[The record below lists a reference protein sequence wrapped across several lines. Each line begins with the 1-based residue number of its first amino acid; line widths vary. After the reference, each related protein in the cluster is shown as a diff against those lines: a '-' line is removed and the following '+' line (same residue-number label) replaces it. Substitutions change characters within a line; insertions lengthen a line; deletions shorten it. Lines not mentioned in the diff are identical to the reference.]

1 MLMERYG
8 EALADLDRAIELD
21 PGHAWAIANRGYTY
35 RRMERYEEALAD
47 LSRAIELDPGHA
59 WAIASRGETYVN
71 APQQDPVAKLPNHE
85 PRLTQRRLQ
94 RCEQRTGHPRN
105 A

>member
-35 RRMERYEEALAD
+35 RRMERYEGALAD
-47 LSRAIELDPGHA
+47 LSRAIELDPGPCLGHRQPRRDLRERSPTGSGRQ
-59 WAIASRGETYVN
+59 AS
-71 APQQDPVAKLPNHE
+71 E
-85 PRLTQRRLQ
+85 PRTAS
-94 RCEQRTGHPRN
+94 N
-105 A
+105 AAQASTLRATHGTPS